1 MSADAELFN
10 LAMDYAFTPE
20 LTALKQRFAN
30 FDGCKDHA
38 TAAAFGYLAAK
49 KDAEEK
55 GKEGPDIGD
64 QVIVTIEQAMEG
76 EMDAEYAGELV
87 MALVYKWLYQSLSK
101 DEAVVGE
108 YYITCIKSLFA
119 PHVKPGVI
127 KQ

>member
-1 MSADAELFN
+1 MSFDDELFN
-10 LAMDYAFTPE
+10 LAVDHAFSPD
-20 LTALKQRFAN
+20 LAALKKRFAN

-55 GKEGPDIGD
+55 EKEAPIIGD
-64 QVIVTIEQAMEG
+64 QLIVTIEQAMVG
-76 EMDAEYAGELV
+76 DMDAEYASELI
-87 MALVYKWLYQSLSK
+87 MGLVYKWLYQSLGK
-101 DEAVVGE
+101 DGFDDDD
-108 YYITCIKSLFA
+108 YCITCIKSLFA